1 MNELAFAVAVF
12 WVPIAFGL
20 AGLGLYAM
28 GRKGI

>member
-1 MNELAFAVAVF
+1 MLAFALSVF
-12 WVPIAFGL
+12 FIPVAFGL